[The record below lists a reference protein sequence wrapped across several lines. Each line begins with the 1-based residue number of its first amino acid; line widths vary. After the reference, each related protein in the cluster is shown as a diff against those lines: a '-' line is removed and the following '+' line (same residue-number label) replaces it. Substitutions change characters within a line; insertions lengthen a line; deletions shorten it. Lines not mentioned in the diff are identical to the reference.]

1 MLKFRVAA
9 KRHGVSLL
17 LLMKVMTFIDYCGET
32 AEIHAIIS
40 PFGACEVEVL
50 LSAGAGTSMA
60 GEIAS
65 RISEK
70 AGCPVAP
77 SVPVSYSESRFA
89 PGGGA
94 VTVRPNRRAPAPCRE
109 REMLSERLA
118 EEPRLICRGILK
130 YDGRPAR
137 AGQRGERR
145 RIVSSTVNRVLEVL
159 KR

>member
-1 MLKFRVAA
+1 M
-9 KRHGVSLL
+9 
-17 LLMKVMTFIDYCGET
+17 LMKVMTFIDYCGET

-40 PFGACEVEVL
+40 PFGAFEVWGPHLPV
-50 LSAGAGTSMA
+50 GADTLVAEES
-60 GEIAS
+60 AS

-70 AGCPVAP
+70 AGWPVAP